1 MNNYQGPLQN
11 LTAVFASH
19 RVAANLFMLLMILA
33 GVWGLKKLNTQFF
46 PSFELDVITVSVPWS
61 GAAAEDIES
70 SIILPIEEELKSL
83 TGIDALYSTALQ
95 GSASIRIEVD
105 EDTDV
110 DYLLDEVKQKI
121 DSVRSELPSD
131 VEEPLTQRIIRYEQI
146 ASLILS
152 SKNGSLEELRP
163 FAQRFEQE
171 LLSRGINKVDFTG
184 LPDKQIRI
192 ELPASQLNEL
202 DMTMADIASSIR
214 QRSLDLPAGTAAKGD
229 GSRQIRSLN
238 QQRDVEGYRQ
248 LPVITDN
255 EGRLVRLGD
264 IADVSLA
271 TKDSQVLLK
280 YKGEPAVM
288 VRLRRTE
295 TQDTLKSAA
304 ILNEWLEEIRP
315 TLPENITMVTYDER
329 WQPVQQRINL
339 LLKNGLGGLI
349 LVIAILF
356 LFLNARVA
364 FWVTIGIPVSFM
376 ATLAVLYGIGG
387 TINMISLFG
396 LIMALGIIVDDAIV
410 VGEDTLTHVQMGEP
424 GLQAA
429 IGGAHRMLAPVMAS
443 SMTTI
448 AAFLPLLLIGGTI
461 GNILIDIPTVVIC
474 VILASL
480 VECFLILPGHLH
492 HSIKKVD
499 DLHPSKLRIR
509 LDNGFNH
516 FKDVHFR
523 KIVRMAVKYRG
534 ATIAT
539 AFAIFIIAIGL
550 MAGGRIKFTF
560 FPAVERDTMTANVQ
574 FVAGTDSFRV
584 DEFLQHLD
592 QTLEETDQ
600 ALGGDNVKVA
610 FQQLRSA
617 AFSRNSASGN
627 SGDEFGSLQVELFP
641 GDDREVSTS
650 QLNREW
656 RKRIQLPAGIEK
668 FSIDVSKSGPPG
680 KPIEVKLSGTD
691 IRTIKQASLDLQE
704 VLKGYVGLSNIDDDL
719 PFGKSQLIYELT
731 PAGKAAGLT
740 LDTVGRQLR
749 TAFDGLEVQNFY
761 DNRDEIEVRIQLP
774 EAERDRL
781 SSIEQLPVVLPSGGT
796 TPLSNVVTFRAK
808 QGLDTLTRVDGQ
820 LSIKVTADLD
830 ESAANADEII
840 ADLKA
845 GKLDQI
851 LGQYGINASFEGK
864 NKSQRETL
872 EDMKLGLMLALT
884 LIFIILAWVFASYS
898 WPIAVMLAIPLGLT
912 GAILGH
918 GVMGLSMTILSL
930 FGCFG
935 LSGIVINDSIVLV
948 TFYKEL
954 RKRGM
959 AIQDAIVEA
968 ACQRLRAVLLTSL
981 TTIAGLTP
989 ILFETSLQAQFLIPM
1004 AVAIVFGLAYG
1015 TVLILLFV
1023 PATLTI
1029 IEEVRAKFGL
1039 DSPDLDNAGLDTSSP
1054 EASEKAAAQTT

>member
-11 LTAVFASH
+11 LTTVFASH

-33 GVWGLKKLNTQFF
+33 GAWGLKKLNTQFF

-61 GAAAEDIES
+61 GAAAEDVES
-70 SIILPIEEELKSL
+70 SVILPIEEELKSL

-95 GSASIRIEVD
+95 GSASIRLEVD

-121 DSVRSELPSD
+121 DNVRSELPSD
-131 VEEPLTQRIIRYEQI
+131 VEEPLVQRIIRYEQI

-163 FAQRFEQE
+163 YAQRFEQE
-171 LLSRGINKVDFTG
+171 LLARGINKVDFTG

-192 ELPASQLNEL
+192 ELPAAQLNEL
-202 DMTMADIASSIR
+202 DMTMAEIATSIR

-248 LPVITDN
+248 LPVITDSD
-255 EGRLVRLGD
+255 GRLVRLGD

-271 TKDSQVLLK
+271 TKDRQVLLK

-288 VRLRRTE
+288 IRLRRTE
-295 TQDTLKSAA
+295 NQDTLKSAA
-304 ILNEWLEEIRP
+304 ILNTWLEEITP
-315 TLPENITMVTYDER
+315 TLPANITMATYDER

-364 FWVTIGIPVSFM
+364 FWVTVGIPVSFM

-492 HSIKKVD
+492 HSIRKAD

-509 LDNGFNH
+509 LDRGFNH

-523 KIVRMAVKYRG
+523 KIVRFAVKYRG
-534 ATIAT
+534 ATMAA

-574 FVAGTDSFRV
+574 FSAGTDTQQV
-584 DEFLQHLD
+584 DLFLQHLD
-592 QTLEETDQ
+592 TTLEETDT
-600 ALGGDNVKVA
+600 ALGGNNVKVA
-610 FQQLRSA
+610 FQRLRSA
-617 AFSRNSASGN
+617 SFSRNSASGN
-627 SGDEFGSLQVELFP
+627 SGDEFGSLLVELHP
-641 GDDREVSTS
+641 GDSRDISTRK
-650 QLNREW
+650 LNQEW
-656 RKRIQLPAGIEK
+656 RKRIQIPAGIEK
-668 FSIDVSKSGPPG
+668 FSIDVSTSGPPG

-691 IRTIKQASLDLQE
+691 IRSIKQASLDLQE

-731 PAGKAAGLT
+731 PAGKSAGLT
-740 LDTVGRQLR
+740 LDSVGRQLR

-761 DNRDEIEVRIQLP
+761 DNRDEVEVRIQLP

-781 SSIEQLPVVLPSGGT
+781 SSIEQLPIVLPSGGT

-808 QGLDTLTRVDGQ
+808 QGLDTLTRIDGQ

-830 ESAANADEII
+830 ESTANADEII
-840 ADLKA
+840 TSLKA
-845 GKLDQI
+845 EKLDPI
-851 LGQYGINASFEGK
+851 LSQYGISASFEGK

-872 EDMKLGLMLALT
+872 DDMKLGLALALT

-918 GVMGLSMTILSL
+918 GIMGLNMTILSL

-954 RKRGM
+954 RKKG
-959 AIQDAIVEA
+959 IEIEEAIVEA

-989 ILFETSLQAQFLIPM
+989 ILFETSTQAQFLIPM

-1029 IEEVRAKFGL
+1029 IENTRNRLGL
-1039 DSPDLDNAGLDTSSP
+1039 KSPDLP
-1054 EASEKAAAQTT
+1054 EPEVQNL

>member
-1 MNNYQGPLQN
+1 MNNYQGPMQN
-11 LTAVFASH
+11 LTALFASH

-33 GVWGLKKLNTQFF
+33 GAWGLKKLNTQFF
-46 PSFELDVITVSVPWS
+46 PSFELDIITISVPWS
-61 GAAAEDIES
+61 GAAAEDIET
-70 SIILPIEEELKSL
+70 SIVLPIEEELKSL

-95 GSASIRIEVD
+95 SSASIRIEVD
-105 EDTDV
+105 PDTDV
-110 DYLLDEVKQKI
+110 DFLLDEVKQKI
-121 DSVRSELPSD
+121 DNVRGELPSD
-131 VEEPLTQRIIRYEQI
+131 IEEPLVQRIIRYEQI

-152 SKNGSLEELRP
+152 SSSGSLEELRSY
-163 FAQRFEQE
+163 AQRFEQE
-171 LLSRGINKVDFTG
+171 LLARGINKVDFTG

-192 ELPASQLNEL
+192 ELPAAQLNEL
-202 DMTMADIASSIR
+202 DMTMAQVANSIR
-214 QRSLDLPAGTAAKGD
+214 LRSLDLPAGTAAKGD

-238 QQRDVEGYRQ
+238 QQRDVEGFRQ

-255 EGRLVRLGD
+255 QGRLIRLGD

-271 TKDSQVLLK
+271 LKDSQVLLK
-280 YKGEPAVM
+280 HKGKPAVM
-288 VRLRRTE
+288 IRLRRTE
-295 TQDTLKSAA
+295 TQDTLKSAQ
-304 ILNEWLEEIRP
+304 ILNEWLEEVKP
-315 TLPENITMVTYDER
+315 TLPSNIQMITYDER
-329 WQPVQQRINL
+329 WKPVQQRINL
-339 LLKNGLGGLI
+339 LLKNGLSGLV
-349 LVIAILF
+349 LVIGILF

-364 FWVTIGIPVSFM
+364 FWVTVGIPVSFL

-429 IGGAHRMLAPVMAS
+429 IGGAHRMLPPVTAS
-443 SMTTI
+443 SLTTI
-448 AAFLPLLLIGGTI
+448 AAFLPLLLIDGRI

-492 HSIKKVD
+492 HSIKKAD
-499 DLHPSKLRIR
+499 DLHPSALRIR
-509 LDNGFNH
+509 LDNGFNR
-516 FKDVHFR
+516 FRDVHFR
-523 KIVRMAVKYRG
+523 GWVRLAIRYRG

-550 MAGGRIKFTF
+550 IAGGRIKFTF

-574 FVAGTDSFRV
+574 FTAGTDSDLV
-584 DEFLQHLD
+584 DRFIQHLD
-592 QTLEETDQ
+592 EQLEATDS
-600 ALGGDNVKVA
+600 ALGGGNVKVS

-617 AFSRNSASGN
+617 AFSRTSASGN
-627 SGDEFGSLQVELFP
+627 RGDEFGSLQVELYP
-641 GDDREVSTS
+641 SDDREVSTTE
-650 QLNREW
+650 LNRAW
-656 RKRIQLPAGIEK
+656 RERITVPAGIEK
-668 FSIDVSKSGPPG
+668 FSIDVARSGPPG
-680 KPIEVKLSGTD
+680 KPIEVKLSGTN
-691 IRTIKQASLDLQE
+691 IHELKQASLELQE
-704 VLKGYVGLSNIDDDL
+704 SLKPYVGLTNIDDDL

-731 PAGKAAGLT
+731 PAGKSAGMT
-740 LDTVGRQLR
+740 LDSVGRQLR
-749 TAFDGLEVQNFY
+749 AAFDGIEVQNFY
-761 DNRDEIEVRIQLP
+761 HNRDEIEVRIQLP
-774 EAERDRL
+774 KEERYRL
-781 SSIEQLPVVLPSGGT
+781 NVIEQLPVVLPGGGT
-796 TPLSNVVTFRAK
+796 TPLSNIVSFRAK

-840 ADLKA
+840 ADLKS
-845 GKLDQI
+845 GKLEQI
-851 LGQYGINASFEGK
+851 LSRYGVSASFEGK

-872 EDMKLGLMLALT
+872 ADMKLGLLLALT

-948 TFYKEL
+948 TFYKQL
-954 RKRGM
+954 RKKGM
-959 AIQDAIVEA
+959 AVEEAIVEA

-1004 AVAIVFGLAYG
+1004 AVSIVFGLAYG

-1023 PATLTI
+1023 PATLTY
-1029 IEEVRAKFGL
+1029 IEGAREKLGL
-1039 DSPDLDNAGLDTSSP
+1039 KSLDTP
-1054 EASEKAAAQTT
+1054 EPEKQIG

>member
-1 MNNYQGPLQN
+1 MNNYQGPLHN
-11 LTAVFASH
+11 LTAAFTSH

-33 GVWGLKKLNTQFF
+33 GVWGIKKLNTQFF
-46 PSFELDVITVSVPWS
+46 PSFELDVITVQIVWS
-61 GAAAEDIES
+61 GAAAEDIAS
-70 SIILPIEEELKSL
+70 SIILPVEEELKSL
-83 TGIDALYSTALQ
+83 TGIDTLYSTAQQ
-95 GSASIRIEVD
+95 GSASIRMEVD

-121 DSVRSELPSD
+121 DSVRGELPSD
-131 VEEPLTQRIIRYEQI
+131 VEEPLVQRIIRYEQI
-146 ASLILS
+146 ASLIIS

-171 LLSRGINKVDFTG
+171 LLDLGINKIDFTG
-184 LPDKQIRI
+184 LPDKQISI
-192 ELPASQLNEL
+192 ELPAAQLHEL
-202 DMTMADIASSIR
+202 DMTMAQVANNIR
-214 QRSLDLPAGTAAKGD
+214 LRSLDLPAGTAAKGD

-238 QQRDVEGYRQ
+238 QQRDVEGFRQ
-248 LPVITDN
+248 LPVITDKD
-255 EGRLVRLGD
+255 GRLVRLGD

-271 TKDSQVLLK
+271 VKDKQVLLK
-280 YKGEPAVM
+280 YQGNPAVM
-288 VRLRRTE
+288 LQLRRTE
-295 TQDTLKSAA
+295 TQDTLESAE
-304 ILNEWLEEIRP
+304 ILNQWLDKTRP
-315 TLPENITMVTYDER
+315 KMPSDIQMVTYDER
-329 WQPVQQRINL
+329 WQPVKQRINL
-339 LLKNGLGGLI
+339 LLKNGLSGLL
-349 LVIAILF
+349 LVVCILF

-364 FWVTIGIPVSFM
+364 FWVTVGIPVSFM
-376 ATLAVLYGIGG
+376 ATLAVLYAIGG
-387 TINMISLFG
+387 SINMISLFG

-410 VGEDTLTHVQMGEP
+410 VGEDTLTHVQMGES
-424 GLQAA
+424 GLHAA

-443 SMTTI
+443 SLTTI

-492 HSIKKVD
+492 HSIKNVA
-499 DLHPSKLRIR
+499 DLDPSKLRIR
-509 LDNGFNH
+509 LENGFNH
-516 FKDVHFR
+516 FKNGPFR
-523 KIVRMAVKYRG
+523 NLVTKAVQFRWT
-534 ATIAT
+534 TIAA
-539 AFAIFIIAIGL
+539 AFGLFIIAIAL
-550 MAGGRIKFTF
+550 ISGGRIKFTF

-574 FVAGTDSFRV
+574 FSAGTDSAQV
-584 DEFLQHLD
+584 DQFIRHLD
-592 QTLEETDQ
+592 MTLAETDE

-610 FQQLRSA
+610 FQRLRSA
-617 AFSRNSASGN
+617 SFTRNSVSGN
-627 SGDEFGSLQVELFP
+627 SGDEFGSLLVELKP
-641 GDDREVSTS
+641 GDGRETSTS
-650 QLNREW
+650 EFNRAW
-656 RKRIQLPAGIEK
+656 RERITVPAGIEK
-668 FSIDVSKSGPPG
+668 FSIDVAKSGPPG

-691 IRTIKQASLDLQE
+691 IHNIKQASLALQDL
-704 VLKGYVGLSNIDDDL
+704 LKGYVGLTNIDDDL

-731 PAGKAAGLT
+731 PSGKTAGLT
-740 LDTVGRQLR
+740 LDAVGRQLR
-749 TAFDGLEVQNFY
+749 AAFDGLEVQNFY
-761 DNRDEIEVRIQLP
+761 QNRDEIEVRIQLP

-781 SSIEQLPVVLPSGGT
+781 SVIEQLPIVLPDGGT
-796 TPLSNVVTFRAK
+796 TPLSNIVTFRAK

-830 ESAANADEII
+830 EAAANADEII
-840 ADLKA
+840 ADLKTE
-845 GKLDQI
+845 KLEQL
-851 LGQYGINASFEGK
+851 LGGYGVTASFEGK

-872 EDMKLGLMLALT
+872 ADMQLGLMLALT

-918 GVMGLSMTILSL
+918 GIMGLSMTILSL

-948 TFYKEL
+948 TFYKGL
-954 RKRGM
+954 RKKGM
-959 AIQDAIVEA
+959 AVEEAIVEA

-1023 PATLTI
+1023 PATLTV
-1029 IEEVRAKFGL
+1029 IESTRAKLGL
-1039 DSPDLDNAGLDTSSP
+1039 KSPDLPDKQVAI
-1054 EASEKAAAQTT
+1054 